1 MAKII
6 YEVYQNQNEHNAAF
20 GKWYGRVKYLESMN
34 TRKLSNHIAEHGSIY
49 TPDVVYGV
57 LEKFRSCLLEMLL
70 NSKKVKIEGLGTFY
84 TTIECAKGGALTKDK
99 FSVNKD
105 IKGLHIRFLPEQEQ
119 EQNISSREFLKQAEF
134 INVESLVKSDEDN
147 GTTGN
152 GSTENGGSQNQ
163 GGGSNGGGTGTVT
176 PDNGGSQ
183 NSGSQNQGGNSG
195 SGSNTG
201 GNSGSQS
208 GNTGGN
214 SGSESGTEGDYR
226 LVIYKYGNG
235 TSTVTDDSEQEINSN
250 DNVHSGSNVNVSV
263 VSASELEPIVKV
275 NGVRITLTEN
285 DGTYT
290 GSFQMPTKGT
300 VLEINSETDEMD
312 FMDQD

>member
-6 YEVYQNQNEHNAAF
+6 YEVYQNKNEHTAAY
-20 GKWYGRVKYLESMN
+20 GKFYARVKNLESLN
-34 TRKLSNHIAEHGSIY
+34 TRKLANHISEHGSIY

-263 VSASELEPIVKV
+263 VSGNGLEPTAKI
-275 NGVRITLTEN
+275 NGSNIALTEN

-290 GSFQMPTKGT
+290 GSFQMPTKGS
-300 VLEINSETDEMD
+300 VLEIDSEPDE
-312 FMDQD
+312 FDQN